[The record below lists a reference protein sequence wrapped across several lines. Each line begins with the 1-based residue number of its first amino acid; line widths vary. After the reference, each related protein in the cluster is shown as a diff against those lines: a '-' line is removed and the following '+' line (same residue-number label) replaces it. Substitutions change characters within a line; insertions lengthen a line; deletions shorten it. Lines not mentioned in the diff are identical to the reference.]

1 MYEYEQLICN
11 TFTCS
16 HFSVTN
22 VVHAALNDRVLNPTH
37 FSQLCFEGRHH
48 DVGLGLGRFYSLERV
63 LDIFETLMP
72 PCKLTLTSC

>member
-37 FSQLCFEGRHH
+37 FSQLCFEGRYVRHYNY
-48 DVGLGLGRFYSLERV
+48 DDIFRV
-63 LDIFETLMP
+63 LDI
-72 PCKLTLTSC
+72 

>member
-37 FSQLCFEGRHH
+37 LSQLCFEGRHH
-48 DVGLGLGRFYSLERV
+48 DDVVNSRRTGLGPL
-63 LDIFETLMP
+63 
-72 PCKLTLTSC
+72 

>member
-11 TFTCS
+11 AFTCS

-37 FSQLCFEGRHH
+37 LSQLCFEGRHH
-48 DVGLGLGRFYSLERV
+48 EADDFDERRERV
-63 LDIFETLMP
+63 LDIQF
-72 PCKLTLTSC
+72 